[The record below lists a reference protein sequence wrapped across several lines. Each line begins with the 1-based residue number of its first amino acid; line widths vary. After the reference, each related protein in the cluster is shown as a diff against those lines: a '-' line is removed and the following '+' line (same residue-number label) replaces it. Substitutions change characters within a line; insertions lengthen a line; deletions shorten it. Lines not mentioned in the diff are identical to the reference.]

1 MSIVLPEHL
10 NQERKY
16 RESPS
21 VSPPL
26 KEPEPEAPSDS
37 YMLPR
42 IEPKTPD
49 FDFGN
54 FADKITAASS
64 SAFPSADS
72 YSRGI
77 NQGPYVK
84 PENKDKTE
92 PKRGEPTKDD
102 PDGFSD
108 SLIQLI
114 VSILKIPMKFDMIFE
129 GITSA
134 GLALALGLE
143 GAVKSS
149 LLGVEDLVSL
159 FTFLVSF
166 FMKYI
171 NCIISFF
178 VNLPACFVAHI
189 ITCVASVL
197 YLIFPLTAFIFKFG
211 TGIDLMPMFE
221 SAFKRI
227 SDGDDMLAGYIGF
240 HFTKFPPAI
249 IKKCYTCN
257 NKVIK
262 VNDILT
268 DAAKLKTVGDKVA
281 YDMTKRVPDYMRP
294 ATPYIKRTGKIVE
307 KVFQ

>member
-16 RESPS
+16 RESPALS
-21 VSPPL
+21 PPPL

-54 FADKITAASS
+54 FAEKITAASS
-64 SAFPSADS
+64 RAFPSADS

-84 PENKDKTE
+84 PENKEK
-92 PKRGEPTKDD
+92 KNH
-102 PDGFSD
+102 D
-108 SLIQLI
+108 SSNDEGGLLELII
-114 VSILKIPMKFDMIFE
+114 SILKIPTKFDMIFE

>member
-1 MSIVLPEHL
+1 MSIVLPENL
-10 NQERKY
+10 NQVRKY
-16 RESPS
+16 LESSLSSSIPESLPKEPS
-21 VSPPL
+21 VS
-26 KEPEPEAPSDS
+26 
-37 YMLPR
+37 
-42 IEPKTPD
+42 IKTPKFEPATKS

-54 FADKITAASS
+54 FADRIAAASS
-64 SAFPSADS
+64 RAFPSADG

-77 NQGPYVK
+77 NRGPYVK
-84 PENKDKTE
+84 PENKEK
-92 PKRGEPTKDD
+92 KKH
-102 PDGFSD
+102 D
-108 SLIQLI
+108 SSNDEGGLLKLII
-114 VSILKIPMKFDMIFE
+114 SILKIPMKFDMIFE

-134 GLALALGLE
+134 GLALSLGLE
-143 GAVKSS
+143 GAVKSTF
-149 LLGVEDLVSL
+149 LGVEDLVAL

-166 FMKYI
+166 FMKYL
-171 NCIISFF
+171 NCIVSFF

-227 SDGDDMLAGYIGF
+227 SDGDDMMAGYIGF

-281 YDMTKRVPDYMRP
+281 YDMTKKVPDYMRP
-294 ATPYIKRTGKIVE
+294 AMPHIKRTGKIVE